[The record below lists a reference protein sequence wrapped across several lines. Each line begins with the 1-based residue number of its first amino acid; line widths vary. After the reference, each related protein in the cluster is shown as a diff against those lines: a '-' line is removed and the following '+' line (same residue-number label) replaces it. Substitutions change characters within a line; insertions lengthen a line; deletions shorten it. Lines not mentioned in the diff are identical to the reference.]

1 MDTDI
6 TFENNSNLTTITT
19 TTTTTFTSGYDTVST
34 TPSDSDDLKSIL
46 SYAIPFSCLALF
58 LVLLV
63 VIGICH
69 RHRVLEKWTS
79 LKRMKN
85 TNPKLRQS
93 MGLRRDSEFDSY
105 DHEPAIKSTTN
116 HLETTQEY
124 SLSTVS

>member
-6 TFENNSNLTTITT
+6 TFENISNLTTI
-19 TTTTTFTSGYDTVST
+19 TTTTFTSGYDTVST
-34 TPSDSDDLKSIL
+34 TPSGSDELKSIL
-46 SYAIPFSCLALF
+46 SYAIPFSCLALL

-63 VIGICH
+63 VIGIRH

-79 LKRMKN
+79 LKQMKN

-116 HLETTQEY
+116 QLENTQEY